1 MLNQSVFIIFL
12 FFSPFPRLCSFVSVC
27 IWFYASHSMW
37 IESAF
42 SDFRIFRNA
51 FFHPSFGFND
61 LYIAGCTR
69 INCLTKF
76 RFGNVNQSKEHWM
89 RKLNTKTCCDKHW
102 IQVFSI
108 GVEIE
113 KWTECAI
120 LPCLAL
126 LLLCYLYCCLYA
138 MLELKA
144 DRMQTPTV
152 PTTSSSFETTTTTT
166 KTTTTPNIHN
176 QICGKRKWQA

>member
-12 FFSPFPRLCSFVSVC
+12 LFPHFPVCVPLWAFVFDFMHHISC
-27 IWFYASHSMW
+27 GIG
-37 IESAF
+37 SAF

-138 MLELKA
+138 DSYSTNEFLIVRDDDDDDDEN
-144 DRMQTPTV
+144 DNNTEH
-152 PTTSSSFETTTTTT
+152 S
-166 KTTTTPNIHN
+166 
-176 QICGKRKWQA
+176 